1 MKKFFAV
8 VAVAA
13 LSLGAVSCG
22 EKKAEEEVENATDS
36 LSAQTDSLATQ
47 TDSLAAKTD
56 SLVEKTDSLAT
67 KVEGAV
73 KDAATTPAAPAT
85 EAPAK

>member
-22 EKKAEEEVENATDS
+22 EKTEEAVVEEPAVETAEVVDSAVVVVDSAAVVVDSAAVVE
-36 LSAQTDSLATQ
+36 
-47 TDSLAAKTD
+47 
-56 SLVEKTDSLAT
+56 
-67 KVEGAV
+67 
-73 KDAATTPAAPAT
+73 APAT
-85 EAPAK
+85 EEAPAQ

>member
-22 EKKAEEEVENATDS
+22 EKKAEEAVENTTDS
-36 LSAQTDSLATQ
+36 LSAQ

-73 KDAATTPAAPAT
+73 KGAATTPAAPAT

>member
-22 EKKAEEEVENATDS
+22 EKKAEEAVENATDS
-36 LSAQTDSLATQ
+36 ATAQIDSAAALVDSA
-47 TDSLAAKTD
+47 
-56 SLVEKTDSLAT
+56 
-67 KVEGAV
+67 AV
-73 KDAATTPAAPAT
+73 KVDSAAAPA
-85 EAPAK
+85 K

>member
-22 EKKAEEEVENATDS
+22 EKKAEEAATNVDS
-36 LSAQTDSLATQ
+36 ATATIDSAAATIDSAATKV
-47 TDSLAAKTD
+47 DSAATKVD
-56 SLVEKTDSLAT
+56 SAAT

>member
-8 VAVAA
+8 VAVAT

-22 EKKAEEEVENATDS
+22 EKTEEAPVEEAAVVDSAVATVDS
-36 LSAQTDSLATQ
+36 A
-47 TDSLAAKTD
+47 
-56 SLVEKTDSLAT
+56 
-67 KVEGAV
+67 
-73 KDAATTPAAPAT
+73 AATVDSAAATVDSAAAVVDSAAATT